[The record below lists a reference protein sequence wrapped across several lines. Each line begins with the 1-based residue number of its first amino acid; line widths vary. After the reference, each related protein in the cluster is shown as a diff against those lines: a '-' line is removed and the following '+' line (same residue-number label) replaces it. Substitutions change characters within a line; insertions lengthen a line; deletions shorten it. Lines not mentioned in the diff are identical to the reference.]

1 MISGYKGRGVHGHTV
16 ELLGV
21 RIVNGTIA
29 PGDVLDLQVIGQE
42 LDLSLTSLREA
53 IKVLMAKGLLDAR
66 QKRGTFV
73 RPRSEWNA
81 LDSDVLRWRQAH
93 GDSQS
98 VLRDLAEVRSAIE
111 PRAAA
116 LAAQRRS
123 DSDVAALYEALD
135 GMRAVRG
142 GTADEAAR
150 ADLVFHQVLLQATGN
165 ELFGQMSVFVEP
177 ALMVRDQL
185 VHDHTVADPVPSHQ
199 QVVEA
204 IVARDPERAA
214 AAAMALVEQSVED
227 VTRVLG
233 RNGESTP

>member
-1 MISGYKGRGVHGHTV
+1 MISGYKGRGVHGNTV
-16 ELLGV
+16 ELLGT

-29 PGDVLDLQVIGQE
+29 PGDVLDLQAIGQE

-81 LDSDVLRWRQAH
+81 LDSDVLRWRQAY
-93 GDSQS
+93 GDSQA

-123 DSDVAALYEALD
+123 DSDVAALHEALD
-135 GMRAVRG
+135 GMREARG

-150 ADLVFHQVLLQATGN
+150 ADLVFHQILLQATGN
-165 ELFGQMSVFVEP
+165 ELFAQMRVFVEP

-199 QVVEA
+199 HVVEA

-214 AAAMALVEQSVED
+214 AAAMALVEQSIED

-233 RNGESTP
+233 SERGDVG